1 MSVLYPLVEA
11 IRRALSSLVLNVDI
25 LATERSASG
34 EIDTSTASPPVVV
47 VTPSSGRRIDTRSV
61 YLATNSTSGEIE
73 ARFKN
78 SGKLL
83 GKLYCSKF
91 RHDTPRLDK
100 GNGGP
105 RRADNHNLEQRGQR
119 HKDILRD

>member
-11 IRRALSSLVLNVDI
+11 IKRALSSLVLNVDI

-34 EIDTSTASPPVVV
+34 EIDTTVASPPVVV

-61 YLATNSTSGEIE
+61 YLATNSTSGEVE
-73 ARFKN
+73 ARFRD

-83 GKLYCSKF
+83 GKLYCNKF
-91 RHDTPRLDK
+91 RHGTPRLDK
-100 GNGGP
+100 GNGGA
-105 RRADNHNLEQRGQR
+105 R
-119 HKDILRD
+119 